1 MAQLSRISLVSL
13 LALGIAMPA
22 FAQQTVQAVTSP
34 QASEPPAEDSEA
46 SRDVVVV
53 TSYKR

>member
-53 TSYKR
+53 TANK